1 MKTWSETNMKVQ
13 SIIIAGLSLIRLLLS
28 LFALWLTLGWKVRK
42 TRRAFEKQLIQQG
55 MAKRDA
61 KKLSAQYSKMKSEI
75 MNSLK
80 GSLVRNI

>member
-42 TRRAFEKQLIQQG
+42 TRRAFEKQLIRQG
-55 MAKRDA
+55 MAKKDA
-61 KKLSAQYSKMKSEI
+61 KKLSAQYSKMKNEI
-75 MNSLK
+75 MNTLK